1 MVANSSGVSL
11 ERLAVKVLLKLQA
24 EPGQWTA
31 RSLARELGE
40 TANRVNRIVLAI
52 EAERGVERDGKYG
65 NLRVLGA
72 GAVRADGARE
82 V

>member
-52 EAERGVERDGKYG
+52 EAEIGVERDGAYG

-72 GAVRADGARE
+72 GSAGGSDAGTV
-82 V
+82 